1 MATLD
6 YVDIP
11 SCATRLQ
18 TNVPIED
25 IRPTPKI
32 VTPLPRPERSH
43 TRSASLPTN
52 LTPTSPTK
60 VAFNLPQVLLSSAL
74 QLPANA
80 PATPRDAGK
89 GITRLLTTRD
99 PLSIPITTVNFRRFV
114 SKSGPAFWLQDR
126 IEEIV
131 MWRKGQKHTAV
142 WMAVYAFICYFPRT
156 VLLLPHVVLLG
167 ILLGTH
173 PARRRQLAP
182 DEPTCATTKP
192 INPPPPQGQ
201 LTEGSVDWL
210 ANVQAIQNLMG
221 AVSDAHDFVLP
232 IAPHLTHASPYTPV
246 ILTFTLATF
255 FLALPLINILPMR
268 TTFLILGLSPLLL
281 THPFTRFTLI
291 PTLLSANYFLL
302 RRMRTRMYRL
312 IDNDKLEDKHW
323 RTEMREVELFENE
336 RWLASAA
343 GEEGVTADAGWSR
356 INLRPGERRAWTRG
370 RDGWSGVLDDG
381 SGDVSSNLT
390 FSLAPGWLFVE
401 TEDWRPDVEGTW
413 IDPGKADDCGWVYTN
428 DAWQDPQASPLED
441 WRKTGTMTRRRR
453 WIRRIYYDSTAHV

>member
-6 YVDIP
+6 YVDVP
-11 SCATRLQ
+11 PCATRLQ

-43 TRSASLPTN
+43 TRSASLPSN
-52 LTPTSPTK
+52 LSPTSPTK

-80 PATPRDAGK
+80 PATPRDGGK
-89 GITRLLTTRD
+89 GATRLLTTRD

-126 IEEIV
+126 LEEIV
-131 MWRKGQKHTAV
+131 MWRKGQKYTVV

-173 PARRRQLAP
+173 PVLRRGISP
-182 DEPTCATTKP
+182 DDTICATVEP
-192 INPPPPQGQ
+192 LPLPLPVQPG
-201 LTEGSVDWL
+201 EGSIDWL

-232 IAPHLTHASPYTPV
+232 VVPHLTHASPYTSI
-246 ILTFTLATF
+246 ILTFTLVTF
-255 FLALPLINILPMR
+255 LLAIPLINLLPMR
-268 TTFLILGLSPLLL
+268 MTFLTLGLSPLVF
-281 THPFTRFTLI
+281 THPFTRLTLL
-291 PTLLSANYFLL
+291 PALLSANRLLL
-302 RRMRTRMYRL
+302 RRARVRMYRT
-312 IDNDKLEDKHW
+312 IDDDRLEDRHW
-323 RTEMREVELFENE
+323 HAEMREVALFENE
-336 RWLASAA
+336 RWAA
-343 GEEGVTADAGWSR
+343 GEEGAGADAGWGKAH
-356 INLRPGERRAWTRG
+356 LRPGERKAWTRG
-370 RDGWSGVLDDG
+370 RDGWSGVADDG

-401 TEDWRPDVEGTW
+401 TEEWRPDVEGTW
-413 IDPGKADDCGWVYTN
+413 IDAGRADDCGWVYT
-428 DAWQDPQASPLED
+428 DDTWLDPQPAPLED
-441 WRKTGTMTRRRR
+441 WKKAGTMTRRRR
-453 WIRRIYYDSTAHV
+453 WIRRIYYDPATTV